1 VKRRRILEDKPVL
14 LLGIADRPPWL
25 DRPEETE
32 KIASSWLGTD
42 DMILMK

>member
-14 LLGIADRPPWL
+14 LLGIAGFPPWL
-25 DRPEETE
+25 EWPEDTE

-42 DMILMK
+42 DMVLM